1 MLTTA
6 RLPIR
11 TVGDVRLTALAGSVI
26 ESYQLKSLV
35 AFAEKKHLNLPEKLI
50 KFVKVRKYS
59 LPIRPLGSM
68 LSDAPQDPEDGRIR
82 LKMLDA
88 VRCCSGNDTSCCVG
102 REKNTIFP
110 LDRAY
115 DSVFLCTG
123 YQFDATL
130 FREPPQMQR
139 FADGQ
144 RHHTC
149 LTCLRLRMVVMDK
162 SALCWLAWRAVGEA
176 FPDAP
181 ARLDK
186 DDERGFTSKFPA
198 LSGGNRLLLYH

>member
-1 MLTTA
+1 
-6 RLPIR
+6 
-11 TVGDVRLTALAGSVI
+11 
-26 ESYQLKSLV
+26 
-35 AFAEKKHLNLPEKLI
+35 
-50 KFVKVRKYS
+50 
-59 LPIRPLGSM
+59 
-68 LSDAPQDPEDGRIR
+68 
-82 LKMLDA
+82 MLDA

-102 REKNTIFP
+102 REKNTIYP

-123 YQFDATL
+123 YSFDASL
-130 FREPPQMQR
+130 FRERPQMQR

-149 LTCLRLRMVVMDK
+149 LNCLRRRMVVMDTSK

-181 ARLDK
+181 ARLDN

-198 LSGGNRLLLYH
+198 LSGGNHLLLYH